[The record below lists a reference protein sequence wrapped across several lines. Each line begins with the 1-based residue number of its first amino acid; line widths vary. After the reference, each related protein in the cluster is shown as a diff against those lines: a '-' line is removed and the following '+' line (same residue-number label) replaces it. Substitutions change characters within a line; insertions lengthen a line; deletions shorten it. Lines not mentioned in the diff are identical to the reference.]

1 MVGQY
6 RKGQKLPRKIQVP
19 AEQIPGVPG
28 FPRQDDGKERPG
40 TIRQILPQPRH
51 LIFPAPIVLDMKPA
65 RPAHTAVR
73 KAVVPPFFPA
83 RPSRADTFTESV
95 IREMTRLSLRHNA
108 INLAQGFPD
117 FPCPAEL
124 KTAACTAVN
133 EDYNQYAI
141 TWGAKDL
148 RTELAKRVKHYNGMD
163 YDPETEIT
171 VTCGSTEAMMVS
183 MLAVIQPGD
192 EVIVPEPFYEN
203 YGPDTRISGAVP
215 RYIHLENDF
224 SINEEAWKA
233 AFTRKSRAIIINTP
247 NNPTG
252 KVFSKKELRFIA
264 DLCIDHNMVAI
275 TDEIYEHIL
284 YDGKKHV
291 SIGALDGMRDRTI
304 TIGSFSKTYS
314 VTGWR
319 VGYTLAGQEITAR
332 IRKIHDFLTVGAPA
346 PLQQACVAA
355 LRLPESYYRE
365 LAQDYDRK
373 RKILYNGLRTAGFS
387 CELPEGAYYIFTDIA
402 ESGMSDVDFA
412 RHLVETAGVAAVPGS
427 SFYHEGGETKLRF
440 TFSKKDET
448 LHEAC
453 RRLKKTGLR

>member
-1 MVGQY
+1 M
-6 RKGQKLPRKIQVP
+6 R
-19 AEQIPGVPG
+19 
-28 FPRQDDGKERPG
+28 
-40 TIRQILPQPRH
+40 
-51 LIFPAPIVLDMKPA
+51 PA
-65 RPAHTAVR
+65 RPAHTAVG
-73 KAVVPPFFPA
+73 KTVATPFFPA
-83 RPSRADTFTESV
+83 RPSRANTFTESV

-117 FPCPAEL
+117 FPCPPEL
-124 KTAACTAVN
+124 KTAACDAVN

-148 RTELAKRVKHYNGMD
+148 RDALAARVKHYNGMAF
-163 YDPETEIT
+163 DPEAEIT
-171 VTCGSTEAMMVS
+171 VTCGSTEAMMAS

-203 YGPDTRISGAVP
+203 YGPDAQISGAVP
-215 RYIHLENDF
+215 RYVHLEDDF
-224 SINEEAWKA
+224 SLSEEAWKA

-319 VGYTLAGQEITAR
+319 VGYALAGKEITAR
-332 IRKIHDFLTVGAPA
+332 LRKIHDFLTVGAPA

-373 RKILYNGLRTAGFS
+373 RKILYNGLKNAGFS

-402 ESGMSDVDFA
+402 AFGMTDIAFA
-412 RHLVETAGVAAVPGS
+412 RNLVETAGVAAVPGS

-453 RRLKKTGLR
+453 RRLEKVRIS

>member
-1 MVGQY
+1 M
-6 RKGQKLPRKIQVP
+6 R
-19 AEQIPGVPG
+19 
-28 FPRQDDGKERPG
+28 
-40 TIRQILPQPRH
+40 
-51 LIFPAPIVLDMKPA
+51 PA
-65 RPAHTAVR
+65 RPAHTAVG
-73 KAVVPPFFPA
+73 KTVATPFFPA
-83 RPSRADTFTESV
+83 RPSRANTFTESV

-117 FPCPAEL
+117 FPCPPEL
-124 KTAACTAVN
+124 KTAACDAVN

-148 RTELAKRVKHYNGMD
+148 RDALAARVKHYNGMAF
-163 YDPETEIT
+163 DPEAEIT
-171 VTCGSTEAMMVS
+171 VTCGSTEAMMAS

-203 YGPDTRISGAVP
+203 YGPDAQISGAVP
-215 RYIHLENDF
+215 RYVHLEDDF
-224 SINEEAWKA
+224 SLSEEAWKA

-319 VGYTLAGQEITAR
+319 VGYALAGEEITAR
-332 IRKIHDFLTVGAPA
+332 LRKIHDFLTVGAPA

-355 LRLPESYYRE
+355 LRLPESYYRK

-373 RKILYNGLRTAGFS
+373 RKILYNGLKNAGFS

-402 ESGMSDVDFA
+402 AFGMTDIAFA
-412 RHLVETAGVAAVPGS
+412 RNLVETAGVAAVPGS

-453 RRLKKTGLR
+453 RRLEKVRIS

>member
-1 MVGQY
+1 M
-6 RKGQKLPRKIQVP
+6 RSQKPGPR
-19 AEQIPGVPG
+19 
-28 FPRQDDGKERPG
+28 
-40 TIRQILPQPRH
+40 T
-51 LIFPAPIVLDMKPA
+51 PA
-65 RPAHTAVR
+65 R
-73 KAVVPPFFPA
+73 KAAGTPFFPA

-95 IREMTRLSLRHNA
+95 IREMTRLSLQHNA

-124 KTAACTAVN
+124 KVAACEAVN

-141 TWGAKDL
+141 TWGAKNL
-148 RTELAKRVKHYNGMD
+148 REALAVRVKQYNGMAF
-163 YDPETEIT
+163 DPEAEIT
-171 VTCGSTEAMMVS
+171 VTCGSTEAMMAS
-183 MLAVIQPGD
+183 MLATIQPGD

-203 YGPDTRISGAVP
+203 YGPDAQISGAVP
-215 RYIHLENDF
+215 RYVRLEDDF
-224 SINEEAWKA
+224 SVDEEAWKS
-233 AFTRKSRAIIINTP
+233 AFSKKSRAIILNTP

-252 KVFSKKELRFIA
+252 KVFSEQELRFIA
-264 DLCIDHNMVAI
+264 DLCIDHNMIAI

-319 VGYTLAGQEITAR
+319 VGYALAGREITSR
-332 IRKIHDFLTVGAPA
+332 LRKIHDFLTVGAPA
-346 PLQQACVAA
+346 PLQHACVAA
-355 LRLPESYYRE
+355 LQLPASYYQE

-373 RKILYNGLRTAGFS
+373 RKILYKGLIKAGFS
-387 CELPEGAYYIFTDIA
+387 CRLPEGAYYIFTDIA
-402 ESGMSDVDFA
+402 DFGMADVVFA
-412 RHLVETAGVAAVPGS
+412 RHLITEYGVAAVPGS

-448 LHEAC
+448 LAEAC
-453 RRLKKTGLR
+453 RRLERADLG

>member
-1 MVGQY
+1 
-6 RKGQKLPRKIQVP
+6 
-19 AEQIPGVPG
+19 
-28 FPRQDDGKERPG
+28 
-40 TIRQILPQPRH
+40 
-51 LIFPAPIVLDMKPA
+51 MKPA
-65 RPAHTAVR
+65 RLVDHMPARNGTAE
-73 KAVVPPFFPA
+73 PFFPA

-95 IREMTRLSLRHNA
+95 IREMTRLALQNNA

-117 FPCPAEL
+117 FPCPPDL
-124 KTAACTAVN
+124 KAAACNAVN

-148 RTELAKRVKHYNGMD
+148 RTALAKRVKHYNGMD
-163 YDPETEIT
+163 FNPETEIT
-171 VTCGSTEAMMVS
+171 VTCGSTEAMMAS
-183 MLAVIQPGD
+183 MLAVIQPGN

-203 YGPDTRISGAVP
+203 YGPDTVISGAVP
-215 RYIHLENDF
+215 RYVHLEDDF
-224 SINEEAWKA
+224 SLDEETWKA
-233 AFTRKSRAIIINTP
+233 AFTKKSRAIILNTP

-252 KVFSKKELRFIA
+252 KVFTRKELAFIA
-264 DLCIDHNMVAI
+264 DLCIDHNMIAI

-319 VGYTLAGQEITAR
+319 VGYALAGEEITSR
-332 IRKIHDFLTVGAPA
+332 LRKIHDFLTVGAPA

-355 LRLPESYYRE
+355 LQLPGSYYKE

-373 RKILYNGLRTAGFS
+373 RKILYNGLRKAGFS
-387 CELPEGAYYIFTDIA
+387 CKLPEGAYYIFTDIG
-402 ESGMSDVDFA
+402 ESGMDDVGFA
-412 RHLVETAGVAAVPGS
+412 RRLVEKAGVAAVPGS
-427 SFYHEGGETKLRF
+427 SFYHDGGETKLRF

-448 LHEAC
+448 LVEAC
-453 RRLKKTGLR
+453 KRLGHAEMM